1 MDAWFSSRKG
11 KRRVWAGVQVHLWPL
26 KLVHQLS
33 VIQALVNT
41 LRPNYRLFPKQ
52 SQCNRFDV
60 LNAFHTTNIQYL
72 LYVCKCTMCVFLHS
86 LVKFI
91 NHKHIWEHF
100 VSYSKCCCFPSNSP
114 SYRMICVH
122 VHHFSHNLRGEGQML
137 NNFLFKQF

>member
-1 MDAWFSSRKG
+1 MDAWFSSRKR

-26 KLVHQLS
+26 QLVHQLS
-33 VIQALVNT
+33 VMQALVNT
-41 LRPNYRLFPKQ
+41 LRPSYRLFPKQ

-72 LYVCKCTMCVFLHS
+72 LYVCKFIMCVFLHS

-100 VSYSKCCCFPSNSP
+100 VSYNKCCCFPSNSP
-114 SYRMICVH
+114 SYRMICAH

-137 NNFLFKQF
+137 NNFLFKPF